1 MIVRNSPAFDRHV
14 FASSQDRWS
23 VVFHAMRMI
32 STQICWQDPCW
43 SFCKLWEQGKKRI
56 FVSVNLFRTGFWVI
70 SIGMACR
77 ECIKNSVTV
86 SLTQWIHLKQAAF
99 LLCFSQDCITEEWLS
114 FSHRIIVQ
122 SFTFSGKFGPNAYV
136 ETEIKPP
143 LSLYYIS
150 LYSISQ
156 L

>member
-1 MIVRNSPAFDRHV
+1 MRNSPAFDRHV

-43 SFCKLWEQGKKRI
+43 SFCKLWEQEKKRI

-70 SIGMACR
+70 SIGMAVG
-77 ECIKNSVTV
+77 SVLRIAWLFLSRNEFTWNRRRFCCAFRKIAQQRNDFLFLIALLYNRSCSV
-86 SLTQWIHLKQAAF
+86 ENLGPARTSKLKSNRHSL
-99 LLCFSQDCITEEWLS
+99 
-114 FSHRIIVQ
+114 
-122 SFTFSGKFGPNAYV
+122 
-136 ETEIKPP
+136 
-143 LSLYYIS
+143 YIS
-150 LYSISQ
+150 LYSIPQ